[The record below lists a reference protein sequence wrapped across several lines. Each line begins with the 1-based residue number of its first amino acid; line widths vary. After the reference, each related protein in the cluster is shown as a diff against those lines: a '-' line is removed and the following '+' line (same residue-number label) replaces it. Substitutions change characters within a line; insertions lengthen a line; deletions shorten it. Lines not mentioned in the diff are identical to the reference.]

1 MTVKEIRE
9 RLKHI
14 AGLCY
19 GLSADLQYLEIE
31 NARLKNENDGIKGLL
46 AEKEK
51 ELRKIR
57 SAIHAREYMSKK
69 CAENPEKYY
78 AKVKENNRKAREKK
92 QQKKNKENGN
102 ER

>member
-57 SAIHAREYMSKK
+57 SAIHAREYMSKT

-92 QQKKNKENGN
+92 QQKKNKEN
-102 ER
+102 

>member
-31 NARLKNENDGIKGLL
+31 NARLKADNDGLRALLDGSKKKL
-46 AEKEK
+46 AEMRCRVK
-51 ELRKIR
+51 RKT
-57 SAIHAREYMSKK
+57 
-69 CAENPEKYY
+69 
-78 AKVKENNRKAREKK
+78 KK
-92 QQKKNKENGN
+92 QDKRVKDNDE
-102 ER
+102 